1 MANDRQNG
9 VMDTLT
15 NNSSAAEIL
24 AAMTEKLERDR
35 NDPTAGLV
43 TKSMSDLSIK
53 DIKDRYIAISEKSI
67 LTGQP
72 IEGDD
77 CAFFIEAGN
86 KYLSKEFQSDV
97 YDLAVAKLAQ
107 INTPEPALTQED
119 EQKMNAPVELK
130 ALEMPIEKE
139 LPLMEQISKA
149 MPAILAGQNFKTE
162 IKAAP
167 IAGTN
172 TAATGAVKIGLPP
185 EFAGFVPTALAAPN
199 RLYSLLPKRSASGQ
213 SVTFIQLGL
222 TTNGAAVT
230 KELATKSESTVSA
243 TTKNIEI
250 LTIAHWIAASKQVL
264 SDSAGLEAAIGS
276 TLSEGLLRAV
286 DAHIYSALS
295 TNATEFVPTLTG
307 ADVLAEAVLKIQTAG
322 GQNPI
327 VLLNPA
333 DYLAMMTTK
342 ATGSGLYLGVSPM
355 PTNAVACS
363 SIEAGKVLAFDRSA
377 TTLFERESASLFVG
391 YQGSQFIENAVTILS
406 ELRIAAAVL
415 NPNLVCFGD
424 LVVPVVPETKAK

>member
-9 VMDTLT
+9 VM
-15 NNSSAAEIL
+15 NNL
-24 AAMTEKLERDR
+24 
-35 NDPTAGLV
+35 P
-43 TKSMSDLSIK
+43 
-53 DIKDRYIAISEKSI
+53 ISEIESKYADIIQKNVIS
-67 LTGQP
+67 GGY

-77 CAFFIEAGN
+77 LDFVIEARN
-86 KYLSKEFQSDV
+86 KYLSKEFITKAHDFEIEIEKSIEEPIT
-97 YDLAVAKLAQ
+97 LEA
-107 INTPEPALTQED
+107 PALTPKD
-119 EQKMNAPVELK
+119 EQMNAPTELK
-130 ALEMPIEKE
+130 ALEMPIERE

-149 MPAILAGQNFKTE
+149 LPQIMAGSNFKTE

-172 TAATGAVKIGLPP
+172 TAATGAVKIGLPA

-222 TTNGAAVT
+222 TTNGAAVV
-230 KELATKSESTVSA
+230 KELATKAESTVAA

-250 LTIAHWIAASKQVL
+250 VTIAHWIACSKQIL
-264 SDSAGLEAAIGS
+264 NDAAGLEAAIGS

-286 DAHIYSALS
+286 DAHIYTALS

-342 ATGSGLYLGVSPM
+342 ATGSGQYLGVSPM

-377 TTLFERESASLFVG
+377 TTLFERESAGIFVG

>member
-1 MANDRQNG
+1 
-9 VMDTLT
+9 MDTLNT
-15 NNSSAAEIL
+15 NLSAAEQL
-24 AAMTEKLERDR
+24 AAMAAKLERDR
-35 NDPTAGLV
+35 NDDNAGLV
-43 TKSMSDLSIK
+43 AKSMADLDIR
-53 DIKDRYIAISEKSI
+53 DIKNRYIEITEKSVLGGTECNEEETQFI
-67 LTGQP
+67 L
-72 IEGDD
+72 
-77 CAFFIEAGN
+77 EARN
-86 KYLSKEFQSDV
+86 KYLSQEFMNQV
-97 YDLAVAKLAQ
+97 YDVAQAKSLS
-107 INTPEPALTQED
+107 INTPEEPVITLED
-119 EQKMNAPVELK
+119 QKMNAPTQLKEL
-130 ALEMPIEKE
+130 AMPIEQE
-139 LPLMEQISKA
+139 LPLMEQINKA
-149 MPAILAGQNFKTE
+149 MPQILAGSNFKTE

-172 TAATGAVKIGLPP
+172 TAATGAIKIGLPP

-222 TTNGAAVT
+222 TTNSAAVV
-230 KELATKSESTVSA
+230 KELATKAESTVAA

-250 LTIAHWIAASKQVL
+250 VTIAHWVAASKQIL
-264 SDSAGLEAAIGS
+264 SDASGLEAAIGQ

-286 DAHIYSALS
+286 DSHIYSALS
-295 TNATEFVPTLTG
+295 TNATAFVPTLTG

-342 ATGSGLYLGVSPM
+342 ATGSGQYLGVSPM

-363 SIEAGKVLAFDRSA
+363 SIAAGKILAFDRSA
-377 TTLFERESASLFVG
+377 TTLFERESAGIFVG

-415 NPNLVCFGD
+415 NPNLVAFGD
-424 LVVPVVPETKAK
+424 LVVEPVVPPTK